1 MQRRNKL
8 LLLALMTALVALA
21 VAVPAAAATTDTT
34 STTTTDTPRRSR
46 AAALEI
52 RSGGW
57 TAVCEL
63 LDMTPAE
70 IAAKREAGKSL
81 VQIALSKGVSAEKLL
96 STMVEPR
103 KAALDKLVASGKITQ
118 ERADTILK
126 AMTERLTER
135 INSTETRPYGVRDRF
150 ERDRLERD
158 RLDRDDI
165 SRDCDERPAGDGWG
179 RGGLGRGMRGV
190 EQESATSQ

>member
-34 STTTTDTPRRSR
+34 STTATDTPRRSR

-135 INSTETRPYGVRDRF
+135 INSTETRPYGEGSRP
-150 ERDRLERD
+150 
-158 RLDRDDI
+158 DRDQPARDGM
-165 SRDCDERPAGDGWG
+165 SRDCDERPSGDGLG
-179 RGGLGRGMRGV
+179 HGSNGRGMRGARPGG
-190 EQESATSQ
+190 STSQ